1 MTLQRGLE
9 AMEYLHATLF
19 FAMLMPLICA
29 AVEWSD
35 SAGTGALY
43 LKCLLIMV
51 PIIVTERA
59 AKRVRSVILYM
70 GISVLLLAG
79 VGGVSG
85 LIALLTGGG
94 GRFGGY
100 EICYCIVMLL
110 ETFFVIVKRFADRVR
125 AAKWEREEPLAAKR
139 ISFLEHPT
147 LSLVWYFVV
156 FYLIGLCLRAKLLCD
171 IAFYSAIVYTFLA
184 LFYEYFGV
192 TRAYLEMNRRTRG
205 IPRRR
210 LYGVGLSMLLVFSA
224 LLLIGMMPAVFLA
237 GHRPY
242 TDIWEWFA
250 NVHFVPYEYE
260 SAPEFQEPS
269 AGGADWTEL
278 LNDGEPAP
286 EPSKVV
292 NVIMGAIGAVCLL
305 AFAYGV
311 ILMIRQ
317 VLRDFRNSRDENGD
331 IVEEIEDDPIA
342 RQREMIFGKKGRRG
356 AKSEA
361 ERIRQKYRRT
371 IRKHRKE
378 RPAPHESPAEIEE
391 YAGLGNDEQM
401 QQLHREYEK
410 ARYGKTEE
418 NLRIS
423 DE

>member
-1 MTLQRGLE
+1 MTLQRGLK

-192 TRAYLEMNRRTRG
+192 TRADRK
-205 IPRRR
+205 
-210 LYGVGLSMLLVFSA
+210 S
-224 LLLIGMMPAVFLA
+224 
-237 GHRPY
+237 
-242 TDIWEWFA
+242 
-250 NVHFVPYEYE
+250 
-260 SAPEFQEPS
+260 
-269 AGGADWTEL
+269 
-278 LNDGEPAP
+278 
-286 EPSKVV
+286 VV
-292 NVIMGAIGAVCLL
+292 
-305 AFAYGV
+305 
-311 ILMIRQ
+311 
-317 VLRDFRNSRDENGD
+317 
-331 IVEEIEDDPIA
+331 
-342 RQREMIFGKKGRRG
+342 
-356 AKSEA
+356 
-361 ERIRQKYRRT
+361 
-371 IRKHRKE
+371 
-378 RPAPHESPAEIEE
+378 
-391 YAGLGNDEQM
+391 
-401 QQLHREYEK
+401 
-410 ARYGKTEE
+410 
-418 NLRIS
+418 
-423 DE
+423 

>member
-1 MTLQRGLE
+1 MTLQRGLK

-43 LKCLLIMV
+43 LKCLLILV

-125 AAKWEREEPLAAKR
+125 AAKWEREESLAAKR

-242 TDIWEWFA
+242 TDIREWFA

-278 LNDGEPAP
+278 LNDGEPAS

-342 RQREMIFGKKGRRG
+342 RQREIIFGKKGRRG